1 MRYISTLE
9 DKNIVIKDVI
19 DNEVY
24 NIEGLDIVELGYI
37 MGKGFADEVFVIQEY
52 LNGKSE
58 FGNRTIEHEQET
70 ITATDKEGIVNTSH
84 ILEDSIIEVETNTII
99 VNNRAKC
106 DLQFRHHLQSS
117 QPSIVRLKIKS
128 SIKEL
133 RISGYSRVT
142 DVVICEKDLLRI
154 GSLDIVGFDLG
165 IEELNKN
172 TPTKEVLT
180 HITTDLTVRC
190 ERFSMLN
197 LLNVPNVSK
206 YSLFTDPYDIGE
218 WFSKLCEC
226 DLSGRGGK
234 PIYIHDKNKK
244 IMEWF
249 MSLENRKL
257 KPTDISATTR
267 ETTLYKFEGT
277 GIVKIELDIEE
288 FDFANTVYLKTY
300 KDMVVFVRVLRNTGT
315 KQKYSYIANIHVHK
329 KENIKRGT

>member
-249 MSLENRKL
+249 MSLEN
-257 KPTDISATTR
+257 TTGD
-267 ETTLYKFEGT
+267 ENTLSKFEDG
-277 GIVKIELDIEE
+277 GIVKIELDFARVGE
-288 FDFANTVYLKTY
+288 FGFADAKYLKVY
-300 KDMVVFVRVLRNTGT
+300 KDMVVFVCVKHG
-315 KQKYSYIANIHVHK
+315 YEASIHVHK
-329 KENIKRGT
+329 EEQ